1 MELRLNFLHLL
12 IAEMELKVERH
23 KQRNTN
29 LKSHCDK
36 LRREKRNLKEALKE
50 VAVHTHTN
58 THTQDKMF
66 DSVSRYVEG
75 GGGQVTVKG
84 SADKQQPGELKKLL

>member
-58 THTQDKMF
+58 TRTHTHGAKCLIVCLGMLKVEEDRLQLKDQLIN
-66 DSVSRYVEG
+66 SSRVS
-75 GGGQVTVKG
+75 
-84 SADKQQPGELKKLL
+84 

>member
-58 THTQDKMF
+58 AHTHGTECLIVCLGMLKVEEDRLQLKDQLIN
-66 DSVSRYVEG
+66 SSRVS
-75 GGGQVTVKG
+75 
-84 SADKQQPGELKKLL
+84 